1 MQKGR
6 LVYID
11 PNDIINESSTF
22 SQAVKT
28 DISTYTWNP
37 EDLNLYVDLQVICAD
52 RSDCGEEVDLNTNKY
67 VSLMEGVPL
76 TKK

>member
-37 EDLNLYVDLQVICAD
+37 EDLNLYVDL
-52 RSDCGEEVDLNTNKY
+52 
-67 VSLMEGVPL
+67 
-76 TKK
+76 